1 MNTGTSELQTKLD
14 MLPIMEED
22 QEEILDLAEE
32 EAAFPQME
40 EIDEVP
46 MPETDSELLEGVGM
60 DDPVRMYLKEIGQ
73 IPLLTQEEEIQ
84 VAMQMG
90 KGDEQ
95 ARERLA
101 EANLRLVVSIAKRY
115 AGRGM
120 QLLDLI
126 QEGDRKSVV

>member
-84 VAMQMG
+84 VACRWG
-90 KGDEQ
+90 
-95 ARERLA
+95 REMSRPG
-101 EANLRLVVSIAKRY
+101 NGWRKRISGWWSVSPN
-115 AGRGM
+115 GM
-120 QLLDLI
+120 RAV
-126 QEGDRKSVV
+126 GCSCWT